1 MAMSTAVNPEA
12 VLAEAV
18 AWEVRRGAK
27 VINSASRLVTLE
39 YGAPPN
45 HLLHLLLTVFTC
57 GLWAPIWLLLGI
69 MNHAERRNLTV
80 DDMGQLWWA

>member
-1 MAMSTAVNPEA
+1 M
-12 VLAEAV
+12 
-18 AWEVRRGAK
+18 
-27 VINSASRLVTLE
+27 
-39 YGAPPN
+39 
-45 HLLHLLLTVFTC
+45 HLLLTVFTC